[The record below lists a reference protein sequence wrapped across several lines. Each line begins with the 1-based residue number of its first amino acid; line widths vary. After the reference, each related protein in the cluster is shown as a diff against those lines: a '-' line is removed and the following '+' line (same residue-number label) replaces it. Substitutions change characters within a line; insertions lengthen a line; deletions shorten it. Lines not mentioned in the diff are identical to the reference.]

1 MRSYFRVSAFLLG
14 VLCLLPREVLA
25 NSPECP
31 NCFVCTEAWA
41 QTLEK
46 SLERRA
52 LLAGQYAKN
61 TKELLLNLESLQKQA
76 KSTAYGSS
84 ALFATSGST
93 LVILSSAKIAA
104 VAGAKAGK
112 NALMKAIEKGAT
124 WIFKWRT
131 GGNTP
136 AGYVFEYLSNAG
148 TAILLNDHWAARPLK
163 PLLREIEGIGKIE
176 YSSWSPGPSGGKPSR
191 GRIRE
196 EAAALSELLADQ
208 HRKLAEL
215 ESAASARLHDGRLLS
230 LGWDDV
236 HHIEV
241 LLAAT
246 RARYRLH
253 SREQSEIA
261 FLLQSLRSQCD
272 GTYLEAVRLLTE
284 FQDRAQNIRAT
295 DCLLQ

>member
-1 MRSYFRVSAFLLG
+1 
-14 VLCLLPREVLA
+14 
-25 NSPECP
+25 
-31 NCFVCTEAWA
+31 VCTEASA
-41 QTLEK
+41 QAFEK

-104 VAGAKAGK
+104 LAGAKAGK

-163 PLLREIEGIGKIE
+163 PILREIEAIGKID
-176 YSSWSPGPSGGKPSR
+176 YSAWRPSR

-196 EAAALSELLADQ
+196 EAAALSELLADH

-253 SREQSEIA
+253 NREQSEIV